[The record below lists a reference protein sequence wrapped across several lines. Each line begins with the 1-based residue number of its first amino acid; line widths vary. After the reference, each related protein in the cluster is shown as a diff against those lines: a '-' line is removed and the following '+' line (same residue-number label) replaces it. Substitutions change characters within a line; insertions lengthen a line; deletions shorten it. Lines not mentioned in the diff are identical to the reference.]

1 MTGPAKNAQEK
12 KEEALLDLESYPVR
26 PEAVAFFSE
35 KIARRYLAVPLRF
48 EGQSLVVAL
57 ADPSDVLTLDNLR
70 VLTGREIIPVG
81 ALKSSI
87 ETAINHLYR
96 KTEIIEEEVGKV
108 VEGEEDQT
116 ESENLVV
123 AEEAPVIKLA
133 HLIIGQAI
141 RDSASDIHLEPQ
153 EKDLRVRYRIDGILQ
168 EIMNVPKRIQ
178 AALISRFKIM
188 ASMDVA
194 ERRKPQDG
202 HCDLIVG
209 GRAFD
214 FRVATLPTIYGERVV
229 LRVLEKESILM
240 DLNDLGFLSET
251 LERFKLAFNRPHGTI
266 LVTGPT
272 GSGKSTTLYATLNVL
287 NTSEKNIVTIED
299 PVEYR
304 LPGINQIQV
313 NNKINLTFSK
323 GLRATLRA
331 DPDIVMVGEIRDRET
346 AQIAV
351 EAALTG
357 HLVFSTLHTNDAPS
371 TIIRLTEMGIE
382 PFLIS
387 SALTSIQAQRLARR
401 LCERCK
407 QPKIPPL
414 ELIEEFKIKDGSN
427 PLYFPKGCSSCN
439 NTGYKGRVGIY
450 EVMLMSERIRQ
461 LAVERASSEEI
472 KRVAKAEGMKT
483 LFEDGVGKVELGLTS
498 LEEIMRV
505 IA

>member
-1 MTGPAKNAQEK
+1 
-12 KEEALLDLESYPVR
+12 
-26 PEAVAFFSE
+26 
-35 KIARRYLAVPLRF
+35 
-48 EGQSLVVAL
+48 
-57 ADPSDVLTLDNLR
+57 
-70 VLTGREIIPVG
+70 
-81 ALKSSI
+81 
-87 ETAINHLYR
+87 
-96 KTEIIEEEVGKV
+96 
-108 VEGEEDQT
+108 
-116 ESENLVV
+116 
-123 AEEAPVIKLA
+123 
-133 HLIIGQAI
+133 
-141 RDSASDIHLEPQ
+141 
-153 EKDLRVRYRIDGILQ
+153 
-168 EIMNVPKRIQ
+168 
-178 AALISRFKIM
+178 
-188 ASMDVA
+188 
-194 ERRKPQDG
+194 
-202 HCDLIVG
+202 
-209 GRAFD
+209 
-214 FRVATLPTIYGERVV
+214 VATLPTIYGERVV